1 MACST
6 NGSNSTVQ
14 DRIFHAEAAPACK
27 ELVWLACNEELEVRS
42 LLFAKGNVENDTCPC
57 CGKYSETTMH
67 ALMQCEE
74 AKCIWFGS
82 PLGLRV
88 ELLHDITTVSEWIGE
103 CASFMDKKVLGM
115 VCVIMWAVWEK
126 RNVWLSN
133 ARNLIFQKLWR
144 RPTPCSFQMNG
155 FCLRIP
161 MSRPIFLLLLKTVL
175 ELQWEWFSETLP
187 VSHKHVLYSHWNE
200 VIRGK
205 VNSDGFFLDSLL
217 EDCKTMI
224 RRTKSCLRLVGCGGN
239 KVARFIASEA
249 FVYGERVWTEEVMDE
264 ATQYVIADVLG
275 PLSLEY
281 SDFDSD
287 SFHDF

>member
-126 RNVWLSN
+126 RNVWVEQ
-133 ARNLIFQKLWR
+133 RKKLDF
-144 RPTPCSFQMNG
+144 P
-155 FCLRIP
+155 
-161 MSRPIFLLLLKTVL
+161 
-175 ELQWEWFSETLP
+175 
-187 VSHKHVLYSHWNE
+187 
-200 VIRGK
+200 
-205 VNSDGFFLDSLL
+205 
-217 EDCKTMI
+217 
-224 RRTKSCLRLVGCGGN
+224 
-239 KVARFIASEA
+239 
-249 FVYGERVWTEEVMDE
+249 EVMAKAHSMFFSDE
-264 ATQYVIADVLG
+264 WILPSYPHVKANFSASVKDSVGTAMGVVFRDFAGVPQACG
-275 PLSLEY
+275 TRFLSLFSSVFNIVY
-281 SDFDSD
+281 LIRN
-287 SFHDF
+287 

>member
-1 MACST
+1 MLY
-6 NGSNSTVQ
+6 V
-14 DRIFHAEAAPACK
+14 
-27 ELVWLACNEELEVRS
+27 
-42 LLFAKGNVENDTCPC
+42 
-57 CGKYSETTMH
+57 
-67 ALMQCEE
+67 
-74 AKCIWFGS
+74 
-82 PLGLRV
+82 
-88 ELLHDITTVSEWIGE
+88 
-103 CASFMDKKVLGM
+103 
-115 VCVIMWAVWEK
+115 
-126 RNVWLSN
+126 
-133 ARNLIFQKLWR
+133 
-144 RPTPCSFQMNG
+144 G
-155 FCLRIP
+155 FCDV
-161 MSRPIFLLLLKTVL
+161 IF
-175 ELQWEWFSETLP
+175 ETDCEQ
-187 VSHKHVLYSHWNE
+187 LYSHWNE